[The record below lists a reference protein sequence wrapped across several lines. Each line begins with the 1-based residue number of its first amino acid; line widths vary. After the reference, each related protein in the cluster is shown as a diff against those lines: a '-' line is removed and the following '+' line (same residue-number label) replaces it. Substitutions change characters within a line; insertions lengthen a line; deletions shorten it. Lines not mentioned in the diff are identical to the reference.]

1 LEPTSPHIT
10 DRGTVLD
17 ATGEY
22 RTDED
27 PVRRFVETTLHDE
40 PGNRIATGV
49 LHQKYLDWCKGEGE
63 VPVAPTSRR
72 FVPELRRLGIRIAE
86 GHAGFRHVEGKALR
100 EANEGLVDFPGR
112 RTA

>member
-1 LEPTSPHIT
+1 M
-10 DRGTVLD
+10 
-17 ATGEY
+17 
-22 RTDED
+22 
-27 PVRRFVETTLHDE
+27 RRFVETTLHDD

>member
-1 LEPTSPHIT
+1 
-10 DRGTVLD
+10 
-17 ATGEY
+17 
-22 RTDED
+22 
-27 PVRRFVETTLHDE
+27 
-40 PGNRIATGV
+40 
-49 LHQKYLDWCKGEGE
+49 